1 MRSLPALVTRFQVT
15 ADSHT
20 DAMSLSF
27 VVSNSWTPPIAFALD
42 TSMPVDTGIGR
53 KTLCFFMLNKEIM
66 LCFIFILL
74 LSVAVPVPSWDDAV

>member
-42 TSMPVDTGIGR
+42 TSIPVDTGIGR
-53 KTLCFFMLNKEIM
+53 KTLCFFYVKQRNYVMFHLYFTSFSGGSGSF
-66 LCFIFILL
+66 LG
-74 LSVAVPVPSWDDAV
+74 